1 MPLPNIGKIFSKL
14 KFLQLP
20 INIRSTLVK
29 MIGII
34 KTETLNKLVQLERK
48 IDQQINLKGTT
59 TISKEDYVVKADKLV
74 EKALKNGKKGIRLPG
89 ADNPEVKK
97 LQDVLNKELKYR
109 RNLPSGNPKN

>member
-34 KTETLNKLVQLERK
+34 KTETLNKLLFFR
-48 IDQQINLKGTT
+48 LR
-59 TISKEDYVVKADKLV
+59 TIPA
-74 EKALKNGKKGIRLPG
+74 AIQN
-89 ADNPEVKK
+89 
-97 LQDVLNKELKYR
+97 NKEI
-109 RNLPSGNPKN
+109 NSTFVIG